1 MSRVWRKIMIMSCM
15 ARWVK
20 KDVFRCLERKK
31 GEGN

>member
-20 KDVFRCLERKK
+20 EVFFDVWRK
-31 GEGN
+31 GGG

>member
-20 KDVFRCLERKK
+20 KMFFDVWRGK
-31 GEGN
+31 GEGD

>member
-20 KDVFRCLERKK
+20 KDVFRCFEER
-31 GEGN
+31 GG

>member
-20 KDVFRCLERKK
+20 KVFFDVWRK
-31 GEGN
+31 GGG